1 MNGKDDIVGAKFAL
15 VKEGDLVVHMSRESY
30 DDLMHEVIEEL
41 RKQIMIKVKEVTKY
55 MDGGTTKYID
65 EKGNEYFKDNRLGT
79 KTKGKIF
86 DKYPKE
92 EDAKILDVELEIL
105 L

>member
-1 MNGKDDIVGAKFAL
+1 MIIL
-15 VKEGDLVVHMSRESY
+15 YLVV
-30 DDLMHEVIEEL
+30 VILLQNQE
-41 RKQIMIKVKEVTKY
+41 KEVTMY
-55 MDGGTTKYID
+55 REGGTTKYID